1 MTKLATHL
9 CCLTSMEGAIVRDT
23 IDARVRR
30 PAPELA
36 SRFSILT
43 SLCTFAPV
51 VIFQNIRAHN
61 ITLVAK
67 VLFEAA
73 IIVTHHSLVAAL
85 VPSEI
90 AKSWNRSHLGLMW
103 GCASC
108 IKRPEKLTATVSAGF
123 CKVDLVTVE
132 KLAIVWVFKVRRR
145 MSPAPRKAGSVCSV
159 NGQ

>member
-1 MTKLATHL
+1 MQ
-9 CCLTSMEGAIVRDT
+9 GAIVRDT

-36 SRFSILT
+36 SCLSILT

-73 IIVTHHSLVAAL
+73 IIVTHHSLVAVL

-90 AKSWNRSHLGLMW
+90 AKS
-103 GCASC
+103 
-108 IKRPEKLTATVSAGF
+108 
-123 CKVDLVTVE
+123 
-132 KLAIVWVFKVRRR
+132 
-145 MSPAPRKAGSVCSV
+145 
-159 NGQ
+159 